1 MLMKSKRFHIITA
14 TTLFAV
20 FLWTSVKL
28 GETYHATISIPF
40 SLENHPP
47 GVAPR
52 TILPPVIHMKVRGE
66 GWRIAGFLLGKE
78 RPCVVDVALLSGN
91 QSSVTLN
98 DVVNRIDLP
107 PGIQPLDMDPDSL
120 FLVFDSL
127 GAKKIPVVLDYTMSF
142 KDHYGQVG
150 STTVVPESVI
160 VEGARSLLGTIEFWP
175 TTKQSLD
182 NLKDPVSIEVP
193 LLPSA
198 VHALTFTP
206 NVVNVTIDVQWF
218 AEKVFAGVP
227 VEVISVPPHREVI
240 LVPPKI
246 EVVVRGGVN
255 QLSSISLGDF
265 RSFVDY
271 GILLSDTTGTIGP
284 EIVAPPGLQVVSK
297 RPEQLQYVIRRR
309 L

>member
-1 MLMKSKRFHIITA
+1 MKTKRFHIIAA
-14 TTLFAV
+14 TTLFAI

-28 GETYHATISIPF
+28 GETYHTTITVPF
-40 SLENHPP
+40 SLENLPP
-47 GVAPR
+47 GIAPR
-52 TILPPVIHMKVRGE
+52 TVIPAFIHMRVRGE
-66 GWRIAGFLLGKE
+66 GWHIAGFLMGKKHT
-78 RPCVVDVALLSGN
+78 CVVDIAALAN
-91 QSSVTLN
+91 QSFLALN
-98 DVVNRIDLP
+98 DVVNRLDLP

-127 GAKKIPVVLDYTMSF
+127 AVKKVPVVLDYTVSF

-150 STTVVPESVI
+150 PTTVVPDSVI
-160 VEGARSLLGTIEFWP
+160 VEGARSLLEAIQSWP
-175 TTKQSLD
+175 TTRQRWE
-182 NLKDPVSIEVP
+182 NLKDPVGSEVP
-193 LLPSA
+193 LLPST

-206 NVVNVTIDVQWF
+206 DVVNVKIDVQWF

-255 QLSSISLGDF
+255 RLSAISLNDF

-271 GILLSDTTGTIGP
+271 GILLSDTTGTIAP
-284 EIVAPPGLQVVSK
+284 EIVVPPGLHIVSK